1 MASDSSNGIHLIER
15 SILVQ
20 SFWSYRLESGLE
32 NNQLEFFEKSPE
44 EEPFGPKVLGIFI
57 REAHDCG
64 VSVLIYQTKAIIS

>member
-1 MASDSSNGIHLIER
+1 MASDSSNGIQLIER

-44 EEPFGPKVLGIFI
+44 EEPFAPKVLGIFI
-57 REAHDCG
+57 REAPDCG